1 MARTRGAKN
10 KRTLLREEQLRQAAL
25 QAATGLDR
33 SPKDA
38 DCLAVIEE
46 AMRYFYAK
54 AWNERWKTDGNSD
67 DKVMGASYLQA
78 ASLAEKVAPY
88 SHARLSAMKLAGG
101 SNNPVP
107 RIRDDITADELR
119 AEIMAEM
126 QRLGLFERAPEP
138 QGIENRSAGD

>member
-1 MARTRGAKN
+1 MARPKGAKN
-10 KRTLLREEQLRQAAL
+10 KRTLLREEQRRQAAL
-25 QAATGLDR
+25 KAAAGLDR

-54 AWNERWKTDGNSD
+54 ACNERWKTDGNAD
-67 DKVMGASYLQA
+67 DKVIGASYLQA

-88 SHARLSAMKLAGG
+88 RHARLSAVKLAGDP
-101 SNNPVP
+101 NNPVR
-107 RIRDDITADELR
+107 RIRDDITAAELR

-126 QRLGLFERAPEP
+126 ERLGLFETPLEP
-138 QGIENRSAGD
+138 QGIEN

>member
-1 MARTRGAKN
+1 MARPKGAKN
-10 KRTLLREEQLRQAAL
+10 KRTLLREEQRRQAAL
-25 QAATGLDR
+25 KAAAGLDR

-54 AWNERWKTDGNSD
+54 AWNERWKTDGNAD
-67 DKVMGASYLQA
+67 DKVIGASYLQA

-88 SHARLSAMKLAGG
+88 RHARLSAVKLAGDP
-101 SNNPVP
+101 NNPVR
-107 RIRDDITADELR
+107 RIRDDITAAELR

-126 QRLGLFERAPEP
+126 ERLGLFETPLEP
-138 QGIENRSAGD
+138 QGIENRSAGG

>member
-1 MARTRGAKN
+1 MARPKGAKN
-10 KRTLLREEQLRQAAL
+10 KRTLLREEQRRQAAL
-25 QAATGLDR
+25 KAAAGLDR

-54 AWNERWKTDGNSD
+54 ACNERWKTDGNAD
-67 DKVMGASYLQA
+67 DKVIGASYLQA

-88 SHARLSAMKLAGG
+88 RHARLSAVKLAGDP
-101 SNNPVP
+101 NNPVR
-107 RIRDDITADELR
+107 RIWDDITAAELR

-126 QRLGLFERAPEP
+126 ERLGLFETPLEP
-138 QGIENRSAGD
+138 QGIEN

>member
-54 AWNERWKTDGNSD
+54 AWNERWKTDGNAD
-67 DKVMGASYLQA
+67 DKVIGASYLQA

-88 SHARLSAMKLAGG
+88 RHARLSAVKVAGDP
-101 SNNPVP
+101 NNPVRP
-107 RIRDDITADELR
+107 IRDDITADELR
-119 AEIMAEM
+119 DEILAEM
-126 QRLGLFERAPEP
+126 ERLGLFEAAAAP
-138 QGIENRSAGD
+138 QGIENRSTGG